1 MASESGEDPGHLSTA
16 QVFSPDVPASARTL
30 LTEHP
35 DALIPA
41 SVPHEEVVARRQPA
55 GESVGGLL
63 IFGGIEVGLWFF
75 LRWLLFT
82 IFPDG
87 LAFWLSGGAAV
98 LGVLLF
104 TAGIAALA
112 GESRARGV
120 ARKYHGRYLLAGD
133 WDEQGQALMRRA
145 QRAVDRIQDSEVS
158 RRGLLDAAK
167 NDVVLP
173 EQLWDIGRVL
183 QQISVLRARQ
193 AHIGEQL
200 RTARLETVLQPQ
212 QQALE
217 LSVQAMEA
225 KVAKLEQYADQVRE
239 ADAVLEVETA
249 LEGALEDRER
259 YVELLSSTEV
269 AGHGG
274 LIEELSQET
283 ADLRETLSRRVAAA
297 LESGQALTLP
307 PQDADQGDPELR

>member
-1 MASESGEDPGHLSTA
+1 MATESGETPGHLRTV
-16 QVFSPDVPASARTL
+16 QVFSPDVPASARKL

-41 SVPHEEVVARRQPA
+41 STPHDEVVARRQPP

-63 IFGGIEVGLWFF
+63 IFGGIEVGVWFF

-87 LAFWLSGGAAV
+87 LAFWLSTGAAV
-98 LGVLLF
+98 LGALLF

-112 GESRARGV
+112 GESRAHGV
-120 ARKYHGRYLLAGD
+120 ARKYHGQYLLTED
-133 WDEQGQALMRRA
+133 WDERGRALMRRA
-145 QRAVDRIQDSEVS
+145 QQAIERIQDSEVS

-183 QQISVLRARQ
+183 HQISALRGRQ
-193 AHIGEQL
+193 ANIEEQL
-200 RTARLETVLQPQ
+200 RTARLEAVLQPQ
-212 QQALE
+212 RQALD
-217 LSVQAMEA
+217 LSANAMEA
-225 KVAKLEQYADQVRE
+225 KVAKLEQYADQVRA

-249 LEGALEDRER
+249 LEGALQDRDR

-269 AGHGG
+269 AGHSG

-297 LESGQALTLP
+297 LETGQALALP
-307 PQDADQGDPELR
+307 EQDAD